1 MLELKAEVKTA
12 NQDVVIFVSK
22 QRGRRLKFPI
32 DTPVEDY
39 LKFKKLGFNIFRCTE
54 CKSEDCL
61 GTCEG
66 TDINPAIVD
75 KYTSKEEKEE
85 KKLAEDY
92 SDNSTIDELAKGLDM
107 FGDTSEEELDAII
120 NGTAKVTDDSTD
132 NSATDQTDVEGVSDI
147 DYEELSLKDL
157 RELFPDIKDTSKKGF
172 ISKIP
177 K

>member
-1 MLELKAEVKTA
+1 MSKYNLELKAEVKTA

-39 LKFKKLGFNIFRCTE
+39 PKFKKLGFNIFRCTE

-61 GTCEG
+61 GDCET

-75 KYTSKEEKEE
+75 KYTSKEEKAE
-85 KKLAEDY
+85 KKMLEDY
-92 SDNSTIDELAKGLDM
+92 SDNTSIEDLAKDLDM
-107 FGDTSEEELDAII
+107 FSGHSEEELDAII
-120 NGTAKVTDDSTD
+120 NGTDKVTDDLG
-132 NSATDQTDVEGVSDI
+132 DVEGVSVI
-147 DYEELSLKDL
+147 NYEELSLKDL
-157 RELFPDIKDTSKKGF
+157 RKLFPDIKDTSRAGF

>member
-1 MLELKAEVKTA
+1 MSKYNLELKAEVKTA

-39 LKFKKLGFNIFRCTE
+39 PKFKKLGFNIFRCTE

-61 GTCEG
+61 GDCEV

-75 KYTSKEEKEE
+75 KYTSKEEKAE
-85 KKLAEDY
+85 KKMLEDY
-92 SDNSTIDELAKGLDM
+92 SDDTSIEDLAKDLDM
-107 FGDTSEEELDAII
+107 FSDTSEEELDAII
-120 NGTAKVTDDSTD
+120 NGTDKV
-132 NSATDQTDVEGVSDI
+132 VETSEEGLI
-147 DYEELSLKDL
+147 DYEKLSLKDL
-157 RELFPDIKDTSKKGF
+157 RELFPDIKDTSKAGF